1 MIEVTTNWMVSDM
14 ARNEK
19 MNGKVALVTGGGG
32 AIGGASARLLA
43 SEGAKVLV
51 ADEREEAAESV
62 SQEIIASGGVAEKIV
77 IDVADPSQGKA
88 AVAAAVAS
96 FGSLH
101 VLVNVAAAVTP
112 EAPIEELPISD
123 WNRAFAVNLTGPFLM
138 SKFAV
143 PEIKK
148 AGGGAIVNMASQL
161 GTIGV
166 PNRSAYCTT
175 KAGLIHLTTIL
186 AAEVADDNI
195 RVNSISPG
203 VIETPRT
210 RRRFDTAD
218 EFHESRGKL
227 HMLGRVGQPEEIA
240 NAVLYL
246 ASEDSSFVTAT
257 NLLVDGGYIYLKRQ
271 PEENGK
277 V

>member
-1 MIEVTTNWMVSDM
+1 M
-14 ARNEK
+14 ARNDK

-62 SQEIIASGGVAEKIV
+62 SQEILASGGAAEKIV

-88 AVAAAVAS
+88 AVAAAVAA

-112 EAPIEELPISD
+112 DAPIEKLPLAD

-175 KAGLIHLTTIL
+175 KAALIHLTTIL

-271 PEENGK
+271 PEETGR

>member
-1 MIEVTTNWMVSDM
+1 M
-14 ARNEK
+14 
-19 MNGKVALVTGGGG
+19 
-32 AIGGASARLLA
+32 
-43 SEGAKVLV
+43 
-51 ADEREEAAESV
+51 
-62 SQEIIASGGVAEKIV
+62 
-77 IDVADPSQGKA
+77 
-88 AVAAAVAS
+88 
-96 FGSLH
+96 
-101 VLVNVAAAVTP
+101 
-112 EAPIEELPISD
+112 
-123 WNRAFAVNLTGPFLM
+123 
-138 SKFAV
+138 
-143 PEIKK
+143 
-148 AGGGAIVNMASQL
+148 
-161 GTIGV
+161 
-166 PNRSAYCTT
+166 
-175 KAGLIHLTTIL
+175 
-186 AAEVADDNI
+186 ADDNI

-277 V
+277 A

>member
-1 MIEVTTNWMVSDM
+1 MKMGDKKMAVSG
-14 ARNEK
+14 K
-19 MNGKVALVTGGGG
+19 MQNKVALVTGGGG

-43 SEGAKVLV
+43 GEGAKILV
-51 ADEREEAAESV
+51 ADERSETAEAVAREIKEAGGAAEPFS
-62 SQEIIASGGVAEKIV
+62 
-77 IDVADPSQGKA
+77 IDVADPSQCKA
-88 AVAAAVAS
+88 AVDAAVSA
-96 FGSLH
+96 FGELH

-112 EAPIEELPISD
+112 DAPVDELPLEE

-143 PEIKK
+143 PEIRK

-175 KAGLIHLTTIL
+175 KAALIHLTTIL
-186 AAEVADDNI
+186 AAEVAGDNI
-195 RVNSISPG
+195 RVNSVSPG

-210 RRRFDTAD
+210 RRRFDTAE

-240 NAVLYL
+240 KAVLYL

-271 PEENGK
+271 PEENSNT
-277 V
+277 

>member
-1 MIEVTTNWMVSDM
+1 MATNG
-14 ARNEK
+14 K
-19 MNGKVALVTGGGG
+19 MDGKVALVTGGGG
-32 AIGGASARLLA
+32 AIGGASAHLLA
-43 SEGAKVLV
+43 DEGASVLV
-51 ADEREEAAESV
+51 ADERAEM
-62 SQEIIASGGVAEKIV
+62 AEKIAQEIKDNGGSAEPIA
-77 IDVADPSQGKA
+77 IDVADPAQGKA
-88 AVAAAVAS
+88 AVETAVSA
-96 FGSLH
+96 FGGLN

-112 EAPIEELPISD
+112 DAPVDELPLEE

-138 SKFAV
+138 SKFAI
-143 PEIKK
+143 PEIRK

-175 KAGLIHLTTIL
+175 KAALIHLTTIL
-186 AAEVADDNI
+186 AAEVAGDNI
-195 RVNSISPG
+195 RVNSVSPG

-210 RRRFDTAD
+210 RRRFDTAE

-240 NAVLYL
+240 NAVLFL

-271 PEENGK
+271 PGENGK

>member
-1 MIEVTTNWMVSDM
+1 MKKDG
-14 ARNEK
+14 K
-19 MNGKVALVTGGGG
+19 MSGKVALVTGGGG

-51 ADEREEAAESV
+51 ADERQEAAESV
-62 SQEIIASGGVAEKIV
+62 SQEIIASGGAAEKIV
-77 IDVADPSQGKA
+77 IDVADPTQGKA
-88 AVAAAVAS
+88 AVDNAVAA
-96 FGSLH
+96 FGGLH

-112 EAPIEELPISD
+112 DAPVDELPLAD

-143 PEIKK
+143 PEIRKS
-148 AGGGAIVNMASQL
+148 GGGAIVNMASQL

-175 KAGLIHLTTIL
+175 KAALIHLTTIL

-203 VIETPRT
+203 FIETPRT
-210 RRRFDTAD
+210 RRRFDTAG

-227 HMLGRVGQPEEIA
+227 NMLGRVGQPEEIA

-271 PEENGK
+271 PEGDGK